1 MSGFYGA
8 DETDVADV
16 RALTLA
22 TRILSTRMVK
32 EIRED
37 AQLVYSIAAGSRP
50 GTTYPGFGLVS
61 AASPT
66 DPAKVP
72 ALVEKVAAMYA
83 ALAKDGVTE
92 DELDVAKKQ
101 IANTLDEQMREP
113 GFWLGRM
120 ARLTF
125 RGTNLDDVLN
135 APAAYQALTADAV
148 RAAFAKYYSPARTI
162 VVVVKPEEAPSSAP

>member
-1 MSGFYGA
+1 
-8 DETDVADV
+8 
-16 RALTLA
+16 
-22 TRILSTRMVK
+22 
-32 EIRED
+32 
-37 AQLVYSIAAGSRP
+37 
-50 GTTYPGFGLVS
+50 
-61 AASPT
+61 
-66 DPAKVP
+66 
-72 ALVEKVAAMYA
+72 MYA